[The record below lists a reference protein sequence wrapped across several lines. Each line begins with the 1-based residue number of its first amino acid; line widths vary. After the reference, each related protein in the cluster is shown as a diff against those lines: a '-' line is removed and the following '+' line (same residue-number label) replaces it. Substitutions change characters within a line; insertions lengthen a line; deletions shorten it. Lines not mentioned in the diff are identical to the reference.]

1 MRRMNKSSATLAL
14 LGWLL
19 SIALPLRAAPAL
31 QDVEA
36 MAQEAL
42 ANATYLSDYTEDGTV
57 TLVDGEYDDR
67 DAMIHTVLTD
77 WIAYGDLNGD
87 GIQDAAVLLATNT
100 GGSGVFTE
108 LHAVLN
114 TKEGPSDAA
123 YALLGDRVT
132 INALTVT
139 DGVITVDMITQGPDD
154 PMCCPTLPVVTS
166 YTLAGSELVA
176 DEQGAVDALSIL
188 GNMTY
193 TLPDMDIYAEDGQVT
208 LVDGVF
214 DVEAAPGSAE
224 RAMVNT
230 TGYAAFGDLNGDA
243 VDDAAVVLV
252 TRTGGTGV
260 FYYLATVLNQDGEPV
275 HTGTA
280 MLGDRVVLNDL
291 FIEDET
297 VVLDMIRS
305 GPSDPLC
312 CPTEPVEQIY
322 ALDGEDLTLVGETIR
337 TPEPEENLAELD
349 PDADAIFAT
358 LNLGGTEN
366 VWLDPAMVS
375 VLSGVVNGPAVDAS
389 LLGGE
394 CAGQIPAQP
403 DVVLNWTSDET
414 VDSLRFFFLSMGDPT
429 MVVVTPAGEYLCNDD
444 VNPLL
449 LDPMIEIEAP
459 AEGRYAI
466 FLGAFEN
473 DAVVPGFLTITSQD
487 YTPANLNLGDLMQ
500 RDVDPDA
507 VGETLAPDVL
517 GTTAAA
523 GAAITAADTPFV
535 QDLVGGGE
543 TGAFNIELGNP
554 LCTGFIATD
563 PTFSFD
569 WSGEADALR
578 IFFET
583 DGDSTLMVKTPLD
596 TFACNDDADGADNL
610 NPLLDLAPVDGT
622 YAVWVGSFSPTEM
635 VTGTLTIAGST
646 DIQPN
651 ALSSDDVADN

>member
-1 MRRMNKSSATLAL
+1 MQRMHRTSATLAL
-14 LGWLL
+14 LGLLL
-19 SIALPLRAAPAL
+19 SIALPLRAAPVL
-31 QDVEA
+31 QDSEA
-36 MAQEAL
+36 TAQEAL

-57 TLVDGEYDDR
+57 KLVDGEYDDR

-87 GIQDAAVLLATNT
+87 GIDDAAVLLATST
-100 GGSGVFTE
+100 GGSGVFVE
-108 LHAVLN
+108 LHAMLN

-132 INALTVT
+132 INDLTVT

-166 YTLAGSELVA
+166 YTLSGTELVA
-176 DEQGAVDALSIL
+176 DQQRSVGALPIL

-193 TLPDMDIYAEDGQVT
+193 TLPDMDVYAEDGQVT

-260 FYYLATVLNQDGEPV
+260 FYYLVTVLNQDGAPV
-275 HTGTA
+275 HAGTA
-280 MLGDRVVLNDL
+280 LLGDRVVLNDL

-322 ALDGEDLTLVGETIR
+322 ALDGEELTLVGETIR
-337 TPEPEENLAELD
+337 TAAPEENLAEPD
-349 PDADAIFAT
+349 VDADALFAT
-358 LNLGGTEN
+358 LNLGGSDSI
-366 VWLDPAMVS
+366 WLDPAMVS

-389 LLGGE
+389 LLGSE
-394 CAGQIPAQP
+394 CAGRIPVQP
-403 DVVLNWTSDET
+403 DVVLNWTRDET

-429 MVVVTPAGEYLCNDD
+429 MVIVTPAGEYLCNDD

-459 AEGRYAI
+459 DEGRYAI

-473 DAVVPGFLTITSQD
+473 EAVVPGFLTITSQD

-500 RDVDPDA
+500 RDVDPNA
-507 VGETLAPDVL
+507 VGETLSPEVL
-517 GTTAAA
+517 GATAASA
-523 GAAITAADTPFV
+523 TIGAADTPFT
-535 QDLVGGGE
+535 QELVGGGE

-569 WSGEADALR
+569 WTGEAAALR

-583 DGDSTLMVKTPLD
+583 DGDSTLMVKTPMD

-610 NPLLDLAPVDGT
+610 NPLLDLAPAEGT

-651 ALSSDDVADN
+651 ALSSADVADN